1 MTEYRVLATDGV
13 VWMPDGV
20 VLLERSHP
28 PHEGSWVLPGGVV
41 ELGETAREACGREVR
56 EEIGLDVR
64 VGEFVG
70 LYDDP
75 GRDPRG
81 NVSAAYVC
89 RPRDGEPTPEEEAT
103 AVGVFPPDELPEMGF
118 DHRGIVG
125 DALEVVG

>member
-1 MTEYRVLATDGV
+1 MADYRVLATDGF

-28 PHEGSWVLPGGVV
+28 PHEGKWVLPGGLV
-41 ELGETAREACGREVR
+41 ERGEAAREACSREVK
-56 EEIGLDVR
+56 EEVGLDVR

-81 NVSAAYVC
+81 NASAAYVC
-89 RPRDGEPTPEEEAT
+89 RPRDGEPRALEEAT
-103 AVGVFPPDELPEMGF
+103 AVGVFPPDELPVMGF
-118 DHRGIVG
+118 DHREIVG
-125 DALEVVG
+125 DALGVVM